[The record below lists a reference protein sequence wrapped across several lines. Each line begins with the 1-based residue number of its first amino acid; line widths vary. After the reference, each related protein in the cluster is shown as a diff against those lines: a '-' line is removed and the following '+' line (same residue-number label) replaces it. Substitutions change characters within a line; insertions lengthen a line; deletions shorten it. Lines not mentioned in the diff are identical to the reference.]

1 MISCLLLG
9 MLTYNTYAALLT
21 SSNFS
26 KYSVKAHTLNDIIQ
40 NNLEVHM

>member
-26 KYSVKAHTLNDIIQ
+26 KYSVKAHTLDDIIQ